1 MGRISIEAL
10 DAKLQNEATSCG
22 KLVLVERLP
31 EVSAENVVNVDT
43 LTGFYFLYKDYSVY
57 TIGLFRN
64 KKLLRIDL
72 KDLELRL
79 TD

>member
-10 DAKLQNEATSCG
+10 DTKLQNEAASCG

-43 LTGFYFLYKDYSVY
+43 LAGFYFLYKDYSVY

-72 KDLELRL
+72 KDLEVR
-79 TD
+79 